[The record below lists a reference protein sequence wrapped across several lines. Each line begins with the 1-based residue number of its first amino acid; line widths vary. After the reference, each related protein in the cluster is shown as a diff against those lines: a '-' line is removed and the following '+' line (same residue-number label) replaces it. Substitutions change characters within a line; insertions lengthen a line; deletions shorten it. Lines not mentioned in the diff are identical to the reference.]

1 MCCSLGGRQALFSG
15 FAPGAVHMGVGQ
27 TRMTEW
33 GADVMMNQKLG
44 RFACPPFLAKR
55 GSHQDSPIPHS
66 AAVPPPSLGH
76 LVPTP
81 SAIGLFNSKLPPGP
95 PKKGGR
101 TWPNYQGQRL
111 LFAILGPWC
120 HIAASHG
127 ESLDGRCAGQEA
139 LAADARMAL
148 RGPAAVTAQVGINQ
162 GSHLHLRS
170 LPRSSLAKMTYL
182 LFGEE
187 RWQKI
192 QRFLQPEH
200 LLL

>member
-1 MCCSLGGRQALFSG
+1 MGQRRRTFVGTHLFGILHELSLNAYICIQPTYTHRLIGWIRSCCGGCRLCCSLGGRQALFSG

-101 TWPNYQGQRL
+101 
-111 LFAILGPWC
+111 LFLW
-120 HIAASHG
+120 
-127 ESLDGRCAGQEA
+127 
-139 LAADARMAL
+139 
-148 RGPAAVTAQVGINQ
+148 QVG
-162 GSHLHLRS
+162 
-170 LPRSSLAKMTYL
+170 
-182 LFGEE
+182 
-187 RWQKI
+187 
-192 QRFLQPEH
+192 
-200 LLL
+200 

>member
-44 RFACPPFLAKR
+44 HFACPPFLAKR

-66 AAVPPPSLGH
+66 AAVPPHH
-76 LVPTP
+76 LVTLFQPHQLDCSTP
-81 SAIGLFNSKLPPGP
+81 SFLQGP
-95 PKKGGR
+95 PKKVAEHGPTTRDRGC
-101 TWPNYQGQRL
+101 YL
-111 LFAILGPWC
+111 LSLAP
-120 HIAASHG
+120 ASHG
-127 ESLDGRCAGQEA
+127 ESLDRCCAGQEA

-162 GSHLHLRS
+162 GPHLHLRS

-187 RWQKI
+187 RW
-192 QRFLQPEH
+192 
-200 LLL
+200 

>member
-1 MCCSLGGRQALFSG
+1 MLQPRGTTGALQRICPRCGPYGRWANQDDRMGSRCHDESEVRALRLSAVLGKERKSPGLTDSSQRCSAT
-15 FAPGAVHMGVGQ
+15 PI
-27 TRMTEW
+27 TW
-33 GADVMMNQKLG
+33 
-44 RFACPPFLAKR
+44 
-55 GSHQDSPIPHS
+55 SPCS
-66 AAVPPPSLGH
+66 N
-76 LVPTP
+76 P

-127 ESLDGRCAGQEA
+127 ESLDGCCACQEA